1 MMQKMLRF
9 AFAFAAIGFLS
20 GHARSQVIT
29 IGTGGGHVVI
39 DGGAGVPAAATTT
52 APAPAAASAQAPAA
66 APSARQQK
74 LKALEFDRRAS
85 AILAAWAT
93 PPKAPPPPQAAT
105 EETAGAGG
113 DEAAAVAEADAD
125 AVVEAGDAA
134 EAGEA
139 AEGEVAPAEPA
150 PPEAASA
157 AEEAARKAAEAKALE
172 EELALFQRRV
182 TLGEWEAVGA
192 YLDGLSEDEG
202 KEAYARLLDSLVK
215 GPSQKPNVPQ
225 PGQPYLEKNVFSP
238 DDVAALAAA
247 APLPL
252 AKEHIEKLGGILR
265 QALDQGH
272 QLDTFLSELKPQLG
286 AADGGLDRR
295 QLALVLVSAAEPLS
309 LAELLPSADEAEAK
323 DDREGLNLI
332 ARYTLARFE
341 KEQKISW
348 LEEAWRAT
356 QAALAVGDVDEA
368 VEKEALT
375 RAVEI
380 APRIQKELGQAWLDE
395 SFTERPERGMDILA
409 AIGAASSTALQS
421 QPLDAEKRFKLLEL
435 QTTAAKA
442 LLEAAPERASEWK
455 SQLELLATN
464 WLREALVTYQL
475 DESSSLGPRMQRD
488 PYGNFFYWSG
498 GNVRQGNVPVPI
510 ATGKVLDIRPS
521 DGWLGRI
528 DATLRPRFHMLF
540 AQLLLKA
547 ADEAQAFPYIE
558 QLAALHPK
566 PAKELVDEFL
576 RVWAK
581 NHDPNQ
587 NRNRSNP
594 YIFFYGFEQR
604 ASGIPLTRSKQERN
618 LTELAQWVERLRKLP
633 VELDVELLATAFT
646 TAHSTAEVYRLETI
660 EGIFGSLEEL
670 DPATLAE
677 LVQRMR
683 SNLTSVWQDPAV
695 QEEKKTNRR
704 QQDIQAEVLRGYEL
718 AHSTLE
724 RALEDHPK
732 SWELWLAQAALEHD
746 ETNYRQELKKDS
758 SFSSSREESF
768 ETFAEAARLYAEAAE
783 SLEREKET
791 CKVHETWFYAALG
804 ACDLNAI
811 GHDKQLAARQ
821 IPLIRSSLDGLG
833 GERTKRH
840 LDMFASSLFTRMQS
854 VSPAVKFRYVR
865 EGLAIAGDNELARE
879 ARQVFDY
886 YGDLV
891 TEIQLRTAIDGN
903 DRVGHA
909 QPFGL
914 RVDIRHTR
922 EIERESGG
930 FSKYL
935 QNQNTQNFGWNY
947 GRPLEDYRDKFEEAA
962 REALREHFEV
972 LTVTFNDPQARSR
985 AEPEYGWRVTPYA
998 YLLLKARGPQVDRV
1012 PPLRLDL
1019 DFLDTSGYAV
1029 IPVESAALPIDAR
1042 AAQGESRPYEELAL
1056 TQTLDERQA
1065 KEAKL
1070 VLEVKATARGLVP
1083 ELDELLD
1090 LSPEAFEVVEREDHG
1105 VSVVK
1110 FDEEGDRVLSERT
1123 WTIAMR
1129 AREGLAKLP
1138 DSFTFGAPRIET
1150 ASNEH
1155 FRYVDADLASVGPTV
1170 SLERSY
1176 GKPRRTWMWS
1186 IPAALLAGAAAFL
1199 GWRRLQ
1205 RPRALARARF
1215 QIPERLTPFTVLGL
1229 LRDIEAN
1236 DGLAPEQRSQ
1246 LARDIERLER
1256 HYFGEE
1262 GREEPDL
1269 LRIAEGWA
1277 LRAN

>member
-1 MMQKMLRF
+1 M
-9 AFAFAAIGFLS
+9 
-20 GHARSQVIT
+20 IT

-52 APAPAAASAQAPAA
+52 AQAPAAASAQAPGA

-93 PPKAPPPPQAAT
+93 PPKDPPPPQAAAEET
-105 EETAGAGG
+105 EEAGG

-125 AVVEAGDAA
+125 AVVEAGDEA

-139 AEGEVAPAEPA
+139 AGAEVAPAEPA
-150 PPEAASA
+150 PADAAEAAA
-157 AEEAARKAAEAKALE
+157 AAEAAKKAAEEEAARKAAEAKALE

-182 TLGEWEAVGA
+182 TLGEWEAVGT
-192 YLDGLSEDEG
+192 YLAGLSEEEG

-252 AKEHIEKLGGILR
+252 AKEHLEKLGGILR

-272 QLDTFLSELKPQLG
+272 QLDTFLSELKPHLG
-286 AADGGLDRR
+286 AAGVGLDRR

-309 LAELLPSADEAEAK
+309 LAELLPSAEEAEAK

-380 APRIQKELGQAWLDE
+380 APRIQSELGQAWLDE

-421 QPLDAEKRFKLLEL
+421 QPLDADKRFKLLEL

-455 SQLELLATN
+455 SQLELLAAN

-510 ATGKVLDIRPS
+510 ATGKVLDIRPG

-587 NRNRSNP
+587 NRNRSSP

-618 LTELAQWVERLRKLP
+618 LTELAEWVERLRRLP

-646 TAHSTAEVYRLETI
+646 TAH
-660 EGIFGSLEEL
+660 
-670 DPATLAE
+670 
-677 LVQRMR
+677 
-683 SNLTSVWQDPAV
+683 
-695 QEEKKTNRR
+695 
-704 QQDIQAEVLRGYEL
+704 
-718 AHSTLE
+718 
-724 RALEDHPK
+724 
-732 SWELWLAQAALEHD
+732 
-746 ETNYRQELKKDS
+746 
-758 SFSSSREESF
+758 
-768 ETFAEAARLYAEAAE
+768 
-783 SLEREKET
+783 
-791 CKVHETWFYAALG
+791 
-804 ACDLNAI
+804 
-811 GHDKQLAARQ
+811 
-821 IPLIRSSLDGLG
+821 
-833 GERTKRH
+833 
-840 LDMFASSLFTRMQS
+840 
-854 VSPAVKFRYVR
+854 
-865 EGLAIAGDNELARE
+865 
-879 ARQVFDY
+879 
-886 YGDLV
+886 
-891 TEIQLRTAIDGN
+891 
-903 DRVGHA
+903 
-909 QPFGL
+909 
-914 RVDIRHTR
+914 
-922 EIERESGG
+922 
-930 FSKYL
+930 
-935 QNQNTQNFGWNY
+935 
-947 GRPLEDYRDKFEEAA
+947 
-962 REALREHFEV
+962 
-972 LTVTFNDPQARSR
+972 
-985 AEPEYGWRVTPYA
+985 
-998 YLLLKARGPQVDRV
+998 
-1012 PPLRLDL
+1012 
-1019 DFLDTSGYAV
+1019 
-1029 IPVESAALPIDAR
+1029 
-1042 AAQGESRPYEELAL
+1042 
-1056 TQTLDERQA
+1056 
-1065 KEAKL
+1065 
-1070 VLEVKATARGLVP
+1070 
-1083 ELDELLD
+1083 
-1090 LSPEAFEVVEREDHG
+1090 
-1105 VSVVK
+1105 
-1110 FDEEGDRVLSERT
+1110 
-1123 WTIAMR
+1123 
-1129 AREGLAKLP
+1129 
-1138 DSFTFGAPRIET
+1138 
-1150 ASNEH
+1150 
-1155 FRYVDADLASVGPTV
+1155 
-1170 SLERSY
+1170 
-1176 GKPRRTWMWS
+1176 
-1186 IPAALLAGAAAFL
+1186 
-1199 GWRRLQ
+1199 
-1205 RPRALARARF
+1205 
-1215 QIPERLTPFTVLGL
+1215 
-1229 LRDIEAN
+1229 
-1236 DGLAPEQRSQ
+1236 
-1246 LARDIERLER
+1246 
-1256 HYFGEE
+1256 
-1262 GREEPDL
+1262 
-1269 LRIAEGWA
+1269 
-1277 LRAN
+1277 